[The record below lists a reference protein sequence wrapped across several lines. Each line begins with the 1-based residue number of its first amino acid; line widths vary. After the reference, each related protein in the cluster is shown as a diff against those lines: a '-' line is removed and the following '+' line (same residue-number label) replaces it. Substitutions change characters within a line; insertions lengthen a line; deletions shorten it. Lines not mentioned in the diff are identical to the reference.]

1 MKYSD
6 VNKELLLGF
15 VDESIDA
22 LSEVDTLFVELEKS
36 PDCIEII
43 GAIFRPIHSLK
54 GNAAY
59 FGLMQLKKL
68 AHCMENLLDQIRKK
82 IKKVDSS
89 IINALL
95 PGLDQLREI
104 LLNVREDREEISDRA
119 KYSSIVDVI
128 EIALNEKNIAGNSIL
143 QSEIAEIINELRKG
157 NKDGH
162 SEKLDQLISLLSKIQ
177 IISGVDKNEQKP
189 VFPSGCVDKE
199 LNAVIEEL
207 TEKIKEISN
216 KKSSS
221 ITSDILYMLI
231 EKLHGKC
238 ETDWQKKTVDD
249 IADIFNT
256 FNNSDAGIDQLA
268 ESLLLEKLQ
277 VLQLKKDENASSVQT
292 ENEHQKNDIKE
303 QHLKT
308 DKTMRIPEKALDDFL
323 RSVGELLGVEEML
336 RHLQRK
342 CVEKGDISQMQ
353 VNLKEAISQF
363 EAISGELR
371 SKIMEIR
378 KVEAKQLLQ
387 KVPRIVRDIASSRH
401 KKINIICI
409 GNEVAIDKSYI
420 DLLDAPLTHMVRNAA
435 DHGIELPEER
445 IKKNK
450 DEFGTV
456 TVTLVEDE
464 EDLKLIVKD
473 DGAGLNHAG
482 IKKKAVE
489 LGIIKN
495 DEELSTDQIT
505 DLLFYSGVSTAQ
517 EVTDISGRG
526 VGMDVVKKAITGAA
540 GKIEVQSLPNCG
552 TTFTI
557 TLPRNASTQIMDGY
571 VVESFVG
578 EVYVI
583 PLSNVIEAFRIEPD
597 QINSVAGKGTTIQRR
612 SGLNPLYILDTL
624 LGFGSTGDPRKKGRC
639 MGVLVETKKGKSV
652 IAVKEIVGIQKV
664 VSKKIEG
671 GLLKST
677 QFDGAAVSGTG
688 HIYMIVNV
696 EKMLGIELTGVNN

>member
-15 VDESIDA
+15 VDESIDG
-22 LSEVDTLFVELEKS
+22 LSEVDTLFIELEKN
-36 PDCIEII
+36 PDSTEII
-43 GAIFRPIHSLK
+43 GTIFRPIHSLK

-59 FGLMQLKKL
+59 FGLMKLKKL

-82 IKKVDSS
+82 IKKADGSVV
-89 IINALL
+89 NALL

-104 LLNVREDREEISDRA
+104 LLNVRDDREEVSDEV
-119 KYSSIVDVI
+119 KYSSVISVI
-128 EIALNEKNIAGNSIL
+128 ENMLNDNTTKENGIL
-143 QSEIAEIINELRKG
+143 QSEVFEIIDELRKD
-157 NKDGH
+157 NK
-162 SEKLDQLISLLSKIQ
+162 SECSENLDKLMALLSKTQ
-177 IISGVDKNEQKP
+177 KLSREKNNSQK
-189 VFPSGCVDKE
+189 VVHPSELADKE
-199 LNAVIEEL
+199 LKAVVQEF
-207 TEKIKEISN
+207 TEKIKEVSSQKISN
-216 KKSSS
+216 VD
-221 ITSDILYMLI
+221 TVLFTMLI
-231 EKLHGKC
+231 EKLHEKC
-238 ETDWQKKTVDD
+238 VTDWQKQIVVD
-249 IADIFNT
+249 ISDIFNT

-277 VLQLKKDENASSVQT
+277 DLEHKKDEIAPLTPS
-292 ENEHQKNDIKE
+292 ENDHQKNDIKE

-342 CVEKGDISQMQ
+342 AGEKTDISQLQ
-353 VNLKEAISQF
+353 VNLKEAIGQF

-378 KVEAKQLLQ
+378 KVDAKQLLQ
-387 KVPRIVRDIASSRH
+387 KVPRIVRDIASSKN
-401 KKINIICI
+401 KKINIICS

-450 DEFGTV
+450 DEIGTV
-456 TVTLVEDE
+456 TVTLVEE
-464 EDLKLIVKD
+464 EDDLKLTVKD
-473 DGAGLNHAG
+473 DGAGLNYAG
-482 IKKKAVE
+482 IKKKAIE
-489 LGIIKN
+489 LGIVKN
-495 DEELSTDQIT
+495 DEEIDTDQIT

-526 VGMDVVKKAITGAA
+526 VGMDVVKKAISSAG
-540 GKIEVQSLPNCG
+540 GKIEVQSIVNSG
-552 TTFTI
+552 TTFII

-571 VVESFVG
+571 VVESFTG
-578 EVYVI
+578 EVYVV

-612 SGLNPLYILDTL
+612 GGLNPLYILDNL
-624 LGFGSTGDPRKKGRC
+624 LGFGSADEDPKKKGRS

-652 IAVKEIVGIQKV
+652 IAVKEIIGIQKV

-696 EKMLGIELTGVNN
+696 EKLFESN

>member
-6 VNKELLLGF
+6 VNRELLLGF

-36 PDCIEII
+36 PDNTEII
-43 GAIFRPIHSLK
+43 GAVFRPIHSLK

-82 IKKVDSS
+82 NKRVNSS

-95 PGLDQLREI
+95 PGLDLLREI
-104 LLNVREDREEISDRA
+104 LLNVRDDKEEVSDEVN
-119 KYSSIVDVI
+119 YSKIIDTI
-128 EIALNEKNIAGNSIL
+128 EKILNDNSSNEYSIL
-143 QSEIAEIINELRKG
+143 QSEIIEIIGKLPVGHNNE
-157 NKDGH
+157 H
-162 SEKLDQLISLLSKIQ
+162 SEKLDQLIALLSKIQ
-177 IISGVDKNEQKP
+177 MVSGATKNDTKK
-189 VFPSGCVDKE
+189 VFSSESDNKE
-199 LNAVIEEL
+199 LKLVIQEL
-207 TEKIKEISN
+207 KEKIKEICNQNSTN
-216 KKSSS
+216 VN
-221 ITSDILYMLI
+221 SDILYILI
-231 EKLHGKC
+231 EKLHEKC
-238 ETDWQKKTVDD
+238 TSDWQKQIVDD
-249 IADIFNT
+249 IYDIFNT

-268 ESLLLEKLQ
+268 ESLLYEKLQ
-277 VLQLKKDENASSVQT
+277 TLEYKKEDKVLSIQPEND
-292 ENEHQKNDIKE
+292 HQKNDEKE
-303 QHLKT
+303 HHLKT

-342 CVEKGDISQMQ
+342 CGEKGDISQMQ
-353 VNLKEAISQF
+353 VNLKEAVGQF

-387 KVPRIVRDIASSRH
+387 KVPRIVRDIASSKH

-450 DEFGTV
+450 DETGTV
-456 TVTLVEDE
+456 TVTLVEE
-464 EDLKLIVKD
+464 EDNLKLTVKD
-473 DGAGLNHAG
+473 DGAGLNYAG
-482 IKKKAVE
+482 IKKKAIE
-489 LGIIKN
+489 IGIIKN
-495 DEELSTDQIT
+495 EEELSTDQIT

-540 GKIEVQSLPNCG
+540 GKIEVQSTNCG
-552 TTFTI
+552 TTFII

-571 VVESFVG
+571 VVESFTG

-612 SGLNPLYILDTL
+612 GGLNPLYILDRL
-624 LGFGSTGDPRKKGRC
+624 LGFDSTDEDPKKRGRC

-696 EKMLGIELTGVNN
+696 EKLFELELTVLR